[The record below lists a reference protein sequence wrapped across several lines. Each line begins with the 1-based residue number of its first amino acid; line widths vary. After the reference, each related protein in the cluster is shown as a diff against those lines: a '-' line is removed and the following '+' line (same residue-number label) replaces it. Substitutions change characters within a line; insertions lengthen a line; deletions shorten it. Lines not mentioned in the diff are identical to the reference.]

1 MIEFKK
7 AGGFD
12 KLKEVAR
19 KDIET
24 GTQVTKEMVRYDLPQ
39 TIKKIIRDLTPRRQ
53 YFLVNGSIVKI

>member
-39 TIKKIIRDLTPRRQ
+39 TIKKIIRDLTPRR
-53 YFLVNGSIVKI
+53 